1 MYCIPNFTN
10 CCSHWRAIQRQVHA
24 ELDRELVAG
33 RQVTYSDRKRL
44 PYVEAVVLEA
54 MRLAPVVPLALPH
67 FTAVDVDVSSP
78 ATTTTET
85 CQLTIPAGSIVI
97 ANLWSVG
104 RDPDVWNDDVD
115 VFRPERFLREVG
127 TGVTQPA
134 NVSPDRICSCPLV
147 ANPHKSDSSAE
158 GVEDAVE
165 GRSLVVDEKLI
176 ESFYPF
182 SFGARRC
189 VGESLGRLQ
198 IFVFFATIM
207 RSCRLLQVEGKPPPS
222 DGETYG
228 DVIRPAPYEIRVL
241 PR

>member
-1 MYCIPNFTN
+1 
-10 CCSHWRAIQRQVHA
+10 VHA

-33 RQVTYSDRKRL
+33 RPVTYSDRKRL
-44 PYVEAVVLEA
+44 PYVEAVILEA

-67 FTAVDVDVSSP
+67 FTAVDVDMSSP
-78 ATTTTET
+78 ATTTES
-85 CQLTIPAGSIVI
+85 CELTIPAGSIVI

-104 RDPDVWNDDVD
+104 RDPDVWHDVE
-115 VFRPERFLREVG
+115 VFRPERFLREVD
-127 TGVTQPA
+127 TAVTQPA
-134 NVSPDRICSCPLV
+134 NVSSERICSCPL
-147 ANPHKSDSSAE
+147 AENPHKSDSAE

-165 GRSLVVDEKLI
+165 GRSLVVDDKLI

-207 RSCRLLQVEGKPPPS
+207 RSCRLLQADGKPPPS

-228 DVIRPAPYEIRVL
+228 DVIRPAPYEIHVL